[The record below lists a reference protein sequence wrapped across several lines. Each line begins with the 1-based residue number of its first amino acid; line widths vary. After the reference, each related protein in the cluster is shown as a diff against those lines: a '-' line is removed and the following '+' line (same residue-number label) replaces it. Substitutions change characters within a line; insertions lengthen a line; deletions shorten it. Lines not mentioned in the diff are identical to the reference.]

1 MTTDP
6 AQRVTHLRKQIEQAN
21 RAYYDD
27 ASPNMSDREY
37 DDLLA
42 ALALL
47 EEEHPELADPLS
59 PTQRV
64 GSKPIDGFTQR
75 AHTVPMLSID
85 NTYNADEVSAWV
97 ERVRKSINDG
107 GLFGSLD
114 LVCDA
119 KIDGVAMSMTY
130 IDGRL
135 AHAITRGDGTTGDD
149 VTHAIKT
156 IRSLPMTLERVPD
169 IFEVRGEVFLPNS
182 EFERINAE
190 REARDEE
197 PFMNPR
203 NACAG
208 TIKQLDPR
216 AIATRRIEFQAH
228 GRGQISDPAFA
239 TTHSALLDRLQ
250 SMGMPCNP
258 VLASCSNAKEV
269 VAAIEAFAATRHNL
283 DHQTDGMVVRVN
295 QFDQQDQLGS
305 TTKSPRWVIA
315 YKYPAER
322 KSTILT
328 EVVHQVGKTGKIT
341 PRATMEPVHLAGTI
355 VRHATLHNY
364 GIVRQKDVWIGDTI
378 EVEKAGDI
386 IPYVVGVIV
395 SKRPGTA
402 IRVEAPAS
410 CPACDGPVE
419 IDPPAADSALGGDP
433 LLETSRRCLN
443 PECPAQVR
451 EKLIWFAARG
461 QMDIDGLGEQTID
474 QIRSETNIP
483 LRHFADIFALHD
495 HRDQLLS
502 LDRMGEKKL
511 DNLLNGIE
519 AAKGRGMA
527 RLLGGLGIR
536 HVGTSTAR
544 ALARVFPDV
553 DALLDAQVWQLMP
566 KAVNRMSKP
575 KRLAIVGHANEVSP
589 EYETG
594 LGEDTSLSVHTYLHS
609 ASAQSM
615 FASLRAAGVNMQS
628 IEYVDPASATVLDS
642 PFAGKTIV
650 LTGTLEHFERTPLKE
665 RLESLGAKVSG
676 SVSGNTDLVI
686 AGEKA
691 GSKRTKAESLGIEI
705 WEESQLLEAL
715 GES

>member
-1 MTTDP
+1 M
-6 AQRVTHLRKQIEQAN
+6 QLRQQIERAN

-27 ASPNMSDREY
+27 ASPNMSDRVF

-42 ALALL
+42 ELIAL
-47 EEEHPELADPLS
+47 ESQHPELSDPLS

-64 GSKPIDGFTQR
+64 GSQPIEGFIQR
-75 AHTVPMLSID
+75 AHVVPMLSID
-85 NTYNADEVSAWV
+85 NTYNEGEVAAWV
-97 ERVRKSINDG
+97 ERVQRTIGGN
-107 GLFGSLD
+107 GLFATVE

-119 KIDGVAMSMTY
+119 KIDGVAMSVTY
-130 IDGRL
+130 LDGRL
-135 AHAITRGDGTTGDD
+135 SHAITRGDGTTGDD

-156 IRSLPMTLERVPD
+156 IRSLPMTIDDAPD
-169 IFEVRGEVFLPNS
+169 VLEVRGEVFLPNS
-182 EFERINAE
+182 EFARINAE
-190 REARDEE
+190 REAHDEE

-216 AIATRRIEFQAH
+216 AIATRRLAFLAH
-228 GRGQISDPAFA
+228 GRGAVSDAGFA
-239 TTHSALLDRLQ
+239 RTHSALLDRLTA
-250 SMGMPCNP
+250 MGVPCNP
-258 VLASCSNAKEV
+258 VLAMCTSANEV
-269 VAAIEAFAATRHNL
+269 VAAIDSFAGSRHEL
-283 DHQTDGMVVRVN
+283 DNQTDGMVVRVN
-295 QFDQQDQLGS
+295 QFDLQDTLG
-305 TTKSPRWVIA
+305 TTSKSPRWVIA

-322 KSTILT
+322 KTTVLT
-328 EVVHQVGKTGKIT
+328 DVVHQVGKTGKIT

-386 IPYVVGVIV
+386 IPYVVGVV
-395 SKRPGTA
+395 ASKRPKDA
-402 IRVEAPAS
+402 QRVEAPAH

-419 IDPPAADSALGGDP
+419 IDPPEADPAQDGDP
-433 LLETSRRCLN
+433 MLETSRRCLN

-474 QIRSETNIP
+474 QIRAETEIP
-483 LRHFADIFALHD
+483 LRHFADIFALHE
-495 HRDQLLS
+495 HREQLLA
-502 LDRMGEKKL
+502 LDRMGERKL
-511 DNLLNGIE
+511 ENLLAGIE
-519 AAKGRGMA
+519 KAKTRGMA
-527 RLLGGLGIR
+527 RLLGGLGMR

-544 ALARVFPDV
+544 ALAKVFPDI
-553 DALLDAQVWQLMP
+553 DALLGAELWQLMP
-566 KAVNRMSKP
+566 KAVNRMSRP
-575 KRLAIVGHANEVSP
+575 KRLVLIGTEAEVAL

-594 LGEDTSLSVHTYLHS
+594 LGEDTSRAVYAYLHS
-609 ASAQSM
+609 DAAGEL
-615 FASLRAAGVNMQS
+615 FESLRASGVS
-628 IEYVDPASATVLDS
+628 LRSLEYVDPCQARNQDS

-650 LTGTLEHFERTPLKE
+650 LTGTLERFERTPLKE

-676 SVSGNTDLVI
+676 SVSNSTDLVI

-691 GSKRTKAESLGIEI
+691 GSKRTKAEVLGIEI
-705 WEESQLLEAL
+705 WDESQLLDAL